1 MTYALFDNTTG
12 AVIDRTPTIVEGKI
26 SFQFNRAPAN
36 ATAFIKAENGDTFY
50 RDLNEDGTCEI
61 PAREGVLKV
70 YVKTFGTSF
79 RTWKCEELAVSRVDS
94 DRYLLSPNDTNLPV
108 EFVRLKQE
116 NQEIREKQKEL
127 EKQIAETNVRIDKML
142 EGWDIT

>member
-1 MTYALFDNTTG
+1 MTYALFDNMTG
-12 AVIDRTPTIVEGKI
+12 AVVDRTPVVIEEKI
-26 SFQFNRAPAN
+26 ALQFNGAPKK
-36 ATAFIKAENGDTFY
+36 ATAFIKADNGDTFY

-61 PAREGVLKV
+61 PVREGVLRV